1 MKKLTLCAAA
11 VTALVASTSHAAPGD
26 VQLVGYVSPVCEV
39 SGLNTQLLD
48 FGSVTSANQQVGI
61 NMDFQ
66 CNDIDGAT
74 VTLTSAEGGLESD
87 DDEDF
92 ALTYTALFTPGSIT
106 PALQLN
112 APGGPGQNDV
122 SVSQS
127 YGGSSSLAT
136 GVTASLLVTT
146 TEAATWAGGYSDTL
160 TVNVTSN

>member
-1 MKKLTLCAAA
+1 MRKLTLCAAA
-11 VTALVASTSHAAPGD
+11 VTALVASASHAGPGD

-48 FGSVTSANQQVGI
+48 FGDVTSSHQSVNIG
-61 NMDFQ
+61 MHFK
-66 CNDIDGAT
+66 CNDVDGAT
-74 VTLTSAEGGLESD
+74 VTLISAEGGLESD

-92 ALTYTALFTPGSIT
+92 ALTYDAVFTPTGLT
-106 PALQLN
+106 PLTLN

-122 SVSQS
+122 PASQI
-127 YGGSSSLAT
+127 YGGSSALAS
-136 GVTASLLVTT
+136 GVGASLVVTT